1 MSVIEF
7 KNVTKHFKIYQ
18 NKNYSLKEKFLA
30 KVLKR
35 DKVQIQIIDVLKD
48 ASFTIEKGETVGIIG
63 ENGTGKST
71 SLKLISNI
79 LKPNA
84 GEIVVNGKI
93 SSLLEIG
100 VGFQPDLSGR
110 ENVYMYGSILGLS
123 KSEID
128 DRYDRI
134 VDFAELRNFM
144 DTPVKNYSSGMYMRL
159 AFSVAVSVDPD
170 ILLVDE
176 VLAVGDANFQ
186 KKCLDKI
193 QSFKEEGKTIVFV
206 SHDMGIVKKICDRVI
221 FIKKGGFVIED
232 TTDRMIGLYMKLLY
246 SASDEKDKIAK
257 EIEEKG
263 IDKVLEKS
271 QNVNL
276 DMHEAK
282 EFSTTGNR
290 EGNRNL
296 EISKTYFSDNAGMAR
311 NTFNSGEDIKV
322 NLEIKKN
329 VEVESAILYFEVF
342 SEEGWRLSYHNCNQD
357 GILITDMKDSNF
369 ISFIIQNNPF
379 LHSKYYISIGLRNEN
394 GDEIYDYR
402 DKHYYFIINQGNVKE
417 EGKVQLKCDWR
428 L

>member
-30 KVLKR
+30 KVLNR
-35 DKVQIQIIDVLKD
+35 DKVQVQIIDVLKD
-48 ASFTIEKGETVGIIG
+48 ASFKIEKGETVGIIG

-84 GEIVVNGKI
+84 GEIIVNGKI

-110 ENVYMYGSILGLS
+110 ENVYMYGSILGLT
-123 KSEID
+123 KLEID
-128 DRYDRI
+128 KRYDGI
-134 VDFAELRNFM
+134 VEFAELSNFM

-193 QSFKEEGKTIVFV
+193 QSFKEQGKTIVFV
-206 SHDMGIVKKICDRVI
+206 SHDMGIVKKICNRVI

-232 TTDRMIGLYMKLLY
+232 TPDRMIGLYMKLLY
-246 SASDEKDKIAK
+246 SSSDEKERINK
-257 EIEEKG
+257 EIESGKAEK
-263 IDKVLEKS
+263 IIEKS
-271 QNVNL
+271 DNINL
-276 DMHEAK
+276 DIHEAK

-290 EGNRNL
+290 DGNKKL
-296 EISKTYFSDNAGMAR
+296 EITKVYFSDNAGMAR
-311 NTFNSGEDIKV
+311 NVFNSGEDIKV
-322 NLEIKKN
+322 NLEIKKKEN
-329 VEVESAILYFEVF
+329 VEATILYFDVF

-357 GILITDMKDSNF
+357 GILITDIKNSNF
-369 ISFIIQNNPF
+369 ISFVIQNNPF
-379 LHSKYYISIGLRNEN
+379 LHSKYYISVGLCDEN
-394 GDEIYDYR
+394 CDEIYDYR
-402 DKHYYFIINQGNVKE
+402 NKHYYFIINEGNIKE